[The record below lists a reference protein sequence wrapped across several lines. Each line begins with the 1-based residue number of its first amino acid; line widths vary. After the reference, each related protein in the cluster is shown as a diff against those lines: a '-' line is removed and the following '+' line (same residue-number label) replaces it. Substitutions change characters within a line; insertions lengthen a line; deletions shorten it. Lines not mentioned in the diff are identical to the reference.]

1 MMSELSPSLTEQRG
15 YDISAGSITTEQLL
29 QVCPLH
35 DSLGVISGPI
45 WSLLLMWQR
54 HFSEALRINALKSH
68 KSSPRAENQ
77 SSIYLWWQ
85 DEDKEENTEKRTV
98 WLRK

>member
-15 YDISAGSITTEQLL
+15 YAISAGSITTERLL

-35 DSLGVISGPI
+35 DSLG
-45 WSLLLMWQR
+45 LLLMWQW
-54 HFSEALRINALKSH
+54 HFPVALRINALKSH

-85 DEDKEENTEKRTV
+85 AEDKEENTGKRTAV
-98 WLRK
+98 WLPK